1 MNSRSA
7 VQSLAPVRTGQPK
20 HADFALMVPRPET
33 APVTLA
39 LYLLSPVPFAILVP
53 VDLAALAYEPA
64 IFSEAP
70 HDEIKTKFA
79 AAGKLTMLASQMLWV
94 IGNVPNCTP
103 VEVFASSLSTP
114 VPIPG
119 IPDNETFS
127 EPVPRTVEGWIEA
140 QQEDPEF
147 PALVA
152 KITDAAV
159 RDGLHILAPNGK
171 VPKILIP
178 AAIQEPLV
186 RLVHHRMHHLGSA
199 KIAAE
204 LRRTFFWPTLKPD
217 TVRILKDCPQCE
229 LEKAR
234 QSTATALFSARP
246 QDAPRSR
253 YAIDFQGQ
261 GTAETGETQALAVID
276 TTARFAIVIALPDRE
291 AATFIPRFLDEVV
304 FKHGV
309 PDVIHS
315 DDAQEFTGEAMT
327 LLAEALD
334 TSTTTTLGHN
344 ARANGT
350 VEVFWRYF
358 NRTMRILSDD
368 QYRRWPTF
376 VSRIVFAYNSAIHES
391 LGGISPYEVYHGVPA
406 RNAFTAAAPTRA
418 LEDELPDFDSTDPAQ
433 YAEAVKVSTAA
444 FTRLAQNHADYVR
457 TTTAARLNQLG
468 QQRAYTIGDK
478 VKIRVPPSHS
488 QMMATGRRS
497 SHLASWRGPCT
508 IVERL
513 STTAYSMTEDST
525 GRLFERVLPNI
536 LPYRATTARAQLTY
550 DPASHD
556 PFVPDELIAVR
567 DSVGTPYY
575 LAKITTIANK
585 SITVQYYGCTQRDFT
600 RAVFRPGWHLPNVY
614 NNETQDAITLSVA
627 RTASWHRALHWR
639 VKIGFAS
646 PIASSS

>member
-1 MNSRSA
+1 MKRLPTTLKDATVAHVHSGPDTADVKSLLQDWMNSRSV

-140 QQEDPEF
+140 QQADPEF

-261 GTAETGETQALAVID
+261 GTADTGETQALAVID

-291 AATFIPRFLDEVV
+291 AATFIPRFLGGAAVQ
-304 FKHGV
+304 KKCC
-309 PDVIHS
+309 
-315 DDAQEFTGEAMT
+315 
-327 LLAEALD
+327 
-334 TSTTTTLGHN
+334 
-344 ARANGT
+344 
-350 VEVFWRYF
+350 
-358 NRTMRILSDD
+358 
-368 QYRRWPTF
+368 
-376 VSRIVFAYNSAIHES
+376 VSHPFI
-391 LGGISPYEVYHGVPA
+391 
-406 RNAFTAAAPTRA
+406 
-418 LEDELPDFDSTDPAQ
+418 
-433 YAEAVKVSTAA
+433 
-444 FTRLAQNHADYVR
+444 
-457 TTTAARLNQLG
+457 G
-468 QQRAYTIGDK
+468 Q
-478 VKIRVPPSHS
+478 
-488 QMMATGRRS
+488 
-497 SHLASWRGPCT
+497 
-508 IVERL
+508 
-513 STTAYSMTEDST
+513 
-525 GRLFERVLPNI
+525 
-536 LPYRATTARAQLTY
+536 
-550 DPASHD
+550 
-556 PFVPDELIAVR
+556 
-567 DSVGTPYY
+567 
-575 LAKITTIANK
+575 
-585 SITVQYYGCTQRDFT
+585 
-600 RAVFRPGWHLPNVY
+600 
-614 NNETQDAITLSVA
+614 
-627 RTASWHRALHWR
+627 
-639 VKIGFAS
+639 
-646 PIASSS
+646 